1 MTTTQTVIR
10 DWQGLPLQGA
20 GELYDQFK
28 NDPEFLEYTA
38 DIEPDELLRL
48 AVFGWNDGASFV
60 PEDLPLLISKEWDA
74 FQGEFDSEA
83 AFAEDFFESTGQVN
97 HEATKWL
104 VIDWEATYNYSLQFD
119 FFNYKIRDTEGNYRM
134 FFWNANA

>member
-1 MTTTQTVIR
+1 MPFKESSTAKQL
-10 DWQGLPLQGA
+10 LP
-20 GELYDQFK
+20 K
-28 NDPEFLEYTA
+28 T
-38 DIEPDELLRL
+38 
-48 AVFGWNDGASFV
+48 
-60 PEDLPLLISKEWDA
+60 
-74 FQGEFDSEA
+74 
-83 AFAEDFFESTGQVN
+83 FFESTGQVN